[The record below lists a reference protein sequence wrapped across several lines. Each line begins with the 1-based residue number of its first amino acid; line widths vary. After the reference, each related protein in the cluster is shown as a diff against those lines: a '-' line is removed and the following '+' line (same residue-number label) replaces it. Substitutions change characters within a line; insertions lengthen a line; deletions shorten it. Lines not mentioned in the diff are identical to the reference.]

1 MCFDLDCA
9 TIEKKE
15 AAESAGRKTM
25 GKKLRLLFIG
35 NSHTYYN
42 DMPLMAAKKAR
53 AAGYDCEVT
62 MIAHGGWFLA
72 QHVAE
77 PDVRFDILFGNYDYV
92 ILQEH
97 AHPFGPE
104 EKFFEAARKLN
115 AWIREANSTPV
126 IYMTWAMKEE
136 EAVQPRMTKAHREI
150 AEEID
155 NLSDDEVIALQAY
168 LEQYND
174 IEQALEE
181 VRQGNYTIYYD
192 CDDMSDVAYQVVNES
207 GLLDGVPETIKG
219 YFDYEAYGRDID
231 IEGTFIQVDNNIIEL
246 Y

>member
-1 MCFDLDCA
+1 MLKINVTNLKKYNEGALVGEWVSLPHEGLEEILDK
-9 TIEKKE
+9 I
-15 AAESAGRKTM
+15 SNN
-25 GKKLRLLFIG
+25 GKDELFISDYETDING
-35 NSHTYYN
+35 
-42 DMPLMAAKKAR
+42 LK
-53 AAGYDCEVT
+53 
-62 MIAHGGWFLA
+62 
-72 QHVAE
+72 VAE
-77 PDVRFDILFGNYDYV
+77 YDDIL
-92 ILQEH
+92 Q
-97 AHPFGPE
+97 
-104 EKFFEAARKLN
+104 LN
-115 AWIREANSTPV
+115 
-126 IYMTWAMKEE
+126 
-136 EAVQPRMTKAHREI
+136 EI

>member
-1 MCFDLDCA
+1 MPCEGLEEVLNKISNNGND
-9 TIEKKE
+9 E
-15 AAESAGRKTM
+15 
-25 GKKLRLLFIG
+25 LLISDYETDIS
-35 NSHTYYN
+35 NLKISE
-42 DMPLMAAKKAR
+42 
-53 AAGYDCEVT
+53 YD
-62 MIAHGGWFLA
+62 
-72 QHVAE
+72 
-77 PDVRFDILFGNYDYV
+77 DIL
-92 ILQEH
+92 Q
-97 AHPFGPE
+97 
-104 EKFFEAARKLN
+104 LN
-115 AWIREANSTPV
+115 
-126 IYMTWAMKEE
+126 
-136 EAVQPRMTKAHREI
+136 EI

-168 LEQYND
+168 LEEYNN
-174 IEQALEE
+174 IEQALDE

>member
-1 MCFDLDCA
+1 MLKINV
-9 TIEKKE
+9 TNLKKYNE
-15 AAESAGRKTM
+15 GALVGEWVSLPCEGLEEVLNKISNN
-25 GKKLRLLFIG
+25 GNDELFISNYETDING
-35 NSHTYYN
+35 
-42 DMPLMAAKKAR
+42 LKV
-53 AAGYDCEVT
+53 GEYD
-62 MIAHGGWFLA
+62 
-72 QHVAE
+72 
-77 PDVRFDILFGNYDYV
+77 DIL
-92 ILQEH
+92 Q
-97 AHPFGPE
+97 
-104 EKFFEAARKLN
+104 LN
-115 AWIREANSTPV
+115 
-126 IYMTWAMKEE
+126 
-136 EAVQPRMTKAHREI
+136 EI

>member
-1 MCFDLDCA
+1 M
-9 TIEKKE
+9 
-15 AAESAGRKTM
+15 
-25 GKKLRLLFIG
+25 KKL
-35 NSHTYYN
+35 
-42 DMPLMAAKKAR
+42 
-53 AAGYDCEVT
+53 EVY
-62 MIAHGGWFLA
+62 IENLHNG
-72 QHVAE
+72 
-77 PDVRFDILFGNYDYV
+77 
-92 ILQEH
+92 
-97 AHPFGPE
+97 
-104 EKFFEAARKLN
+104 KN
-115 AWIREANSTPV
+115 AWIELPTSDIV
-126 IYMTWAMKEE
+126 INKVLEE
-136 EAVQPRMTKAHREI
+136 INPGGLHNVIIADYETDISGLKVSEYDNILELNTI

>member
-1 MCFDLDCA
+1 MLILCKISGIAPRVKPGFNVFKC
-9 TIEKKE
+9 ISEKIKTKVKIRKE
-15 AAESAGRKTM
+15 VVKMLKIYVTNLRKYNN
-25 GKKLRLLFIG
+25 GKIIGEWVSLPCEGLEEVLNEISNNGNDELFISDYETDIS
-35 NSHTYYN
+35 NLKISE
-42 DMPLMAAKKAR
+42 
-53 AAGYDCEVT
+53 YD
-62 MIAHGGWFLA
+62 
-72 QHVAE
+72 
-77 PDVRFDILFGNYDYV
+77 DIL
-92 ILQEH
+92 Q
-97 AHPFGPE
+97 
-104 EKFFEAARKLN
+104 LN
-115 AWIREANSTPV
+115 
-126 IYMTWAMKEE
+126 
-136 EAVQPRMTKAHREI
+136 EI

-207 GLLDGVPETIKG
+207 GLLDGVPETLKG

-231 IEGTFIQVDNNIIEL
+231 INGTFIQIDNSFVEL

>member
-1 MCFDLDCA
+1 MLKIFISNL
-9 TIEKKE
+9 KE
-15 AAESAGRKTM
+15 YNN
-25 GKKLRLLFIG
+25 GKIIGEWVSLPCEGLEEVLHKISNNGNDELFISDYETDIS
-35 NSHTYYN
+35 NLKISE
-42 DMPLMAAKKAR
+42 
-53 AAGYDCEVT
+53 YD
-62 MIAHGGWFLA
+62 
-72 QHVAE
+72 
-77 PDVRFDILFGNYDYV
+77 DIL
-92 ILQEH
+92 Q
-97 AHPFGPE
+97 
-104 EKFFEAARKLN
+104 LN
-115 AWIREANSTPV
+115 
-126 IYMTWAMKEE
+126 
-136 EAVQPRMTKAHREI
+136 EI

-219 YFDYEAYGRDID
+219 YSDYEAYGRDID

>member
-1 MCFDLDCA
+1 MLKIFISNLKEYNEGQIIGEWVDLPCEGLEEVLDK
-9 TIEKKE
+9 ISNNGNDE
-15 AAESAGRKTM
+15 
-25 GKKLRLLFIG
+25 LFISDYETDISG
-35 NSHTYYN
+35 LKVSEYDNILELN
-42 DMPLMAAKKAR
+42 DM
-53 AAGYDCEVT
+53 T
-62 MIAHGGWFLA
+62 
-72 QHVAE
+72 
-77 PDVRFDILFGNYDYV
+77 
-92 ILQEH
+92 
-97 AHPFGPE
+97 
-104 EKFFEAARKLN
+104 
-115 AWIREANSTPV
+115 
-126 IYMTWAMKEE
+126 
-136 EAVQPRMTKAHREI
+136 
-150 AEEID
+150 EEID

>member
-1 MCFDLDCA
+1 MLKIFISNL
-9 TIEKKE
+9 KE
-15 AAESAGRKTM
+15 YNN
-25 GKKLRLLFIG
+25 GKIIGEWVSLPCEGLEEVLHKISNNGNDELFISDYETDIS
-35 NSHTYYN
+35 NLKISE
-42 DMPLMAAKKAR
+42 
-53 AAGYDCEVT
+53 YD
-62 MIAHGGWFLA
+62 
-72 QHVAE
+72 
-77 PDVRFDILFGNYDYV
+77 DIL
-92 ILQEH
+92 Q
-97 AHPFGPE
+97 
-104 EKFFEAARKLN
+104 LN
-115 AWIREANSTPV
+115 
-126 IYMTWAMKEE
+126 
-136 EAVQPRMTKAHREI
+136 EI

-231 IEGTFIQVDNNIIEL
+231 IEGTFIQVDDAFVEL
-246 Y
+246 F

>member
-1 MCFDLDCA
+1 MLKIFISNLKEYNNGKIIGEWVSLPCED
-9 TIEKKE
+9 IEEVLEKI
-15 AAESAGRKTM
+15 SNS
-25 GKKLRLLFIG
+25 GKDELFISDYETDIS
-35 NSHTYYN
+35 NLKISE
-42 DMPLMAAKKAR
+42 
-53 AAGYDCEVT
+53 YD
-62 MIAHGGWFLA
+62 
-72 QHVAE
+72 
-77 PDVRFDILFGNYDYV
+77 DIL
-92 ILQEH
+92 Q
-97 AHPFGPE
+97 
-104 EKFFEAARKLN
+104 LN
-115 AWIREANSTPV
+115 
-126 IYMTWAMKEE
+126 
-136 EAVQPRMTKAHREI
+136 EI

-207 GLLDGVPETIKG
+207 GLLDGVPETLKG

-231 IEGTFIQVDNNIIEL
+231 INGTFIQIDNSFVEL

>member
-1 MCFDLDCA
+1 MPCEGLEEVLNKISNNGND
-9 TIEKKE
+9 E
-15 AAESAGRKTM
+15 
-25 GKKLRLLFIG
+25 LFISDYETDIS
-35 NSHTYYN
+35 NLKISE
-42 DMPLMAAKKAR
+42 
-53 AAGYDCEVT
+53 YD
-62 MIAHGGWFLA
+62 
-72 QHVAE
+72 
-77 PDVRFDILFGNYDYV
+77 DIL
-92 ILQEH
+92 Q
-97 AHPFGPE
+97 
-104 EKFFEAARKLN
+104 LN
-115 AWIREANSTPV
+115 
-126 IYMTWAMKEE
+126 
-136 EAVQPRMTKAHREI
+136 EI

-181 VRQGNYTIYYD
+181 VRQGNYTLYYD